1 MHATPS
7 IAGSNSR
14 LRGAEPGRRVLA
26 CIAPIFQRQ
35 QPVRWAERTVDE
47 MRHAAILDTFEDEK
61 ID

>member
-14 LRGAEPGRRVLA
+14 SRGAEPGRRVLA

-35 QPVRWAERTVDE
+35 QTRALGERTVDE
-47 MRHAAILDTFEDEK
+47 MGHAAILDTFDDEK